1 MADVIRFVGG
11 LVLKTKGGDEMPIP
25 YPQTEEVLLDGQ
37 PAKRCP
43 YQAGRDCDS
52 VCALWINGK
61 CAEVVKAEAL
71 ARIAERVRRGLLT
84 RIIGEGG

>member
-1 MADVIRFVGG
+1 
-11 LVLKTKGGDEMPIP
+11 MPIP

-52 VCALWINGK
+52 KCALYLNGK

-71 ARIAERVRRGLLT
+71 ARIAERVTEDYLLGL
-84 RIIGEGG
+84 